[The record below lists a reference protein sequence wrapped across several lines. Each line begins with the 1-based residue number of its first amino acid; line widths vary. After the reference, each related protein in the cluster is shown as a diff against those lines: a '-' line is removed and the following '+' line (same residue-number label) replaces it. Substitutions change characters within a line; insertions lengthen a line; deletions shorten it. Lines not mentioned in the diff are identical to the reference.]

1 MLDRSIIEWSGPGAD
16 TAHDWWGSFT
26 FPRIFQS
33 SCALSGHPIINAD
46 KINFKISYNNVF
58 SSADFQELENACT
71 MYIQLQTFGKL
82 LNFWRGARQLHMSE
96 YLSSYH
102 DMSTAIYW
110 QIDTYSWR
118 Q

>member
-58 SSADFQELENACT
+58 SSADFHELENACT
-71 MYIQLQTFGKL
+71 LYNVYSTGI
-82 LNFWRGARQLHMSE
+82 NFWRGAAFTCRN
-96 YLSSYH
+96 
-102 DMSTAIYW
+102 TCPAILICWYDYCN
-110 QIDTYSWR
+110 ILAPI
-118 Q
+118 

>member
-58 SSADFQELENACT
+58 PSADFQELENACT
-71 MYIQLQTFGKL
+71 MYIQL
-82 LNFWRGARQLHMSE
+82 A
-96 YLSSYH
+96 
-102 DMSTAIYW
+102 
-110 QIDTYSWR
+110 
-118 Q
+118 